1 MTENYK
7 YWKCINFIITSK
19 KIHFL
24 QDDFKQEEEEEEVAE
39 HDDDDNLIVAT
50 DYSSPHSTQRKA

>member
-1 MTENYK
+1 MYQFYYNV
-7 YWKCINFIITSK
+7 K

-24 QDDFKQEEEEEEVAE
+24 QDDFKQEEEEEVAE